1 MASSTRAFD
10 LAVIGCGI
18 VGAACA
24 RAGARAGLRTIALD
38 REIACGGATA
48 AGMGHIVVMDGSEA
62 QLVLTHFS
70 RQLWRQ
76 LIPELPEAAEYR
88 SCGTLW
94 IAADDEDW
102 ELARRKQAWFAARG
116 VAGELLDAQQLTE
129 AEPCL
134 RPGLAGALRVPD
146 DGVLY
151 PPAAAQWLLRQAQN
165 AGAEIRRGVTM
176 THLNEQAIHL
186 AGGDPIAAGA
196 IIVATGREGPELIP
210 EIPLRPRKGHLLITD
225 RYPDFLRH
233 QLVELGYLR
242 RAHAREESSVS
253 FNLQP
258 RATGQVLIGSS
269 RQYSSNGGV
278 EPVILGQMLARAQT
292 YVPQLRTLRGLRAWT
307 GFRAATPD
315 DLPCIGPLPQRPHI
329 YAGLGH
335 EGLGITTSLGTA
347 ELLMAQIIGSA
358 MPIPAE
364 PYLPARFIAEP
375 GTMEHV

>member
-1 MASSTRAFD
+1 MASSNRTFD

-24 RAGARAGLRTIALD
+24 RAGTRAGLRTIIVEGSLAG
-38 REIACGGATA
+38 GGATA

-62 QLVLTHFS
+62 QLALTLYS
-70 RQLWRQ
+70 RRLWQQ

-94 IAADDEDW
+94 IAEHEAEL
-102 ELARRKQAWFAARG
+102 ELARRKQAKLAGQG
-116 VAGELLDAQQLTE
+116 VACEILDARQLME

-151 PPAAAQWLLRQAQN
+151 PPIAAQWLWQQAQN
-165 AGAEIRRGVTM
+165 AGAVMRSGAIVTRIQ
-176 THLNEQAIHL
+176 EQAIHV
-186 AGGDPIAAGA
+186 AGGDRIQAGA
-196 IIVATGREGPELIP
+196 IIVAAGSQGAELIP

-225 RYPDFLRH
+225 RYPGFLRH
-233 QLVELGYLR
+233 QVVELGYLQ
-242 RAHAREESSVS
+242 RAHAGTESSVS

-269 RQYSSNGGV
+269 RQYSHDRAV
-278 EPVILGQMLARAQT
+278 EPDVLSRMLARAQS
-292 YVPQLRTLRGLRAWT
+292 YVPRLGDLRGLRAWT

-315 DLPCIGPLPQRPHI
+315 DLPCIGPLPNRPHI
-329 YAGLGH
+329 FAALGH

-347 ELLMAQIIGSA
+347 ELLLAQMLGA
-358 MPIPAE
+358 EAPIPAG
-364 PYLPARFIAEP
+364 PFQPARFFIETSPA
-375 GTMEHV
+375 GHA